1 MKTACIL
8 HSFLPR
14 YRSSRRGA
22 LPVDPQRGGL
32 TVLELMIVVSV
43 IAVVAAIAIP
53 SLAHAKKV
61 GNEASAFSALRSIST
76 VNTQYRT
83 RFGVF
88 SDSLADLE
96 AAGYLGF
103 NEATPKGGYSFLY
116 ARAGNAWACNA
127 SPITFGQEGDRSFY
141 IDESGVIRFADGVP
155 AMGAD
160 APLD

>member
-76 VNTQYRT
+76 VNTRYRT

-103 NEATPKGGYSFLY
+103 NEATPQGGLLVSLRPRRERLGVQRFPDHFRPRGRPILLY
-116 ARAGNAWACNA
+116 R
-127 SPITFGQEGDRSFY
+127 
-141 IDESGVIRFADGVP
+141 
-155 AMGAD
+155 
-160 APLD
+160 